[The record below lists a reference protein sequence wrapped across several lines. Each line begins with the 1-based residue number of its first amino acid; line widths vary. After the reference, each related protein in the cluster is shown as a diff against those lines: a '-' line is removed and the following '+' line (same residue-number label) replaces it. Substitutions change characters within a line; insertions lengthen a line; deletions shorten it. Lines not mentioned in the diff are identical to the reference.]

1 MEARY
6 TRLTLADRARIEM
19 GLDKGLSVRAIARD
33 IERSAAS
40 VSREVRRNRTHARTD
55 RHDLY
60 TCRRRGTCT
69 RMDVCRACADRTAT
83 RCADCRLRDCR
94 RACGYYAE
102 QSACDTTASAPWVC
116 NACRRRR
123 ICRRTTRYF
132 YSAARADEKACARQ
146 SEARCGIAMPRED
159 AERAI
164 SRIRDA
170 LSRGLSP
177 YEMCAQPGGVGVSES
192 TVYRWVAA
200 GYGGMT
206 NMELERKVG
215 FRPRRKA
222 PRMRATSHSQERS
235 YAAFCELA
243 DDVRA
248 GAAEMDTV
256 LGSKGDSKCLLT
268 LYMRASH
275 LQLALL
281 LADKTRDEVA
291 DALEMLSAAV
301 GGAEALAAMCSPVLT
316 DNGPEFADEL
326 ALASALGERAGGS
339 PRLYYCDVRA
349 SQQKGGCE
357 KNHSELRQILPKGMF
372 RFDALEP
379 RDCAVAMSHVN
390 SSPRRSLCGMT
401 PIAMFKAAYGDAG
414 ASLLDALGVEEVPP
428 SEVTLKPSILDVERE
443 RRGCDPL
450 ARLK

>member
-6 TRLTLADRARIEM
+6 TRLALADRARIET
-19 GLDKGLSVRAIARD
+19 GLDKGLSVRKIAED
-33 IERSAAS
+33 IDRSAAT

-55 RHDLY
+55 RHELY
-60 TCRRRGTCT
+60 ACRRRSTCVRT
-69 RMDVCRACADRTAT
+69 DVCRTCADASAI
-83 RCADCRLRDCR
+83 RCAECRLRDCR
-94 RACGYYAE
+94 RSCGHYAE

-116 NACRRRR
+116 NACRKRRA
-123 ICRRTTRYF
+123 CKRTTRYF
-132 YSAARADEKACARQ
+132 YSAIRADEKAAARQ
-146 SEARCGIAMPRED
+146 SEARCGIAMARED
-159 AERAI
+159 AEHAI

-192 TVYRWVAA
+192 TVYRWIAA

-215 FRPRRKA
+215 FRPRRKTA
-222 PRMRATSHSQERS
+222 RMRPTSHSQKRS

-256 LGSKGDSKCLLT
+256 LGSRGDSKCLLT

-281 LADKTRDEVA
+281 LADRTCDEVA
-291 DALEMLSAAV
+291 YALETLSAAV
-301 GGAEALAAMCSPVLT
+301 GGVETLAAMCSPVLT
-316 DNGPEFADEL
+316 DNGCEFADEL
-326 ALASALGERAGGS
+326 TLASALGERSGS
-339 PRLYYCDVRA
+339 GTRLYYCDVRA

-357 KNHSELRQILPKGMF
+357 KNHSELRQILPKGSF

-379 RDCAVAMSHVN
+379 RDCAVAMSHIN
-390 SSPRRSLCGMT
+390 SNPRRSLCGMT

-414 ASLLDALGVEEVPP
+414 ESLLDALGVEEVPP
-428 SEVTLKPSILDVERE
+428 AEVVLKPIILNIERE
-443 RRGCDPL
+443 RRGCAPL